1 MRFPET
7 IFEIEF
13 LLFKCSK
20 IAIKKFSQSFLA
32 IFGVFTTLSEFF
44 GVGVG
49 VGVRKIFCSESE
61 SESKNFFGSES
72 KKVFFFGVGV
82 GFGVDFFDR
91 AVH

>member
-44 GVGVG
+44 GVEVG
-49 VGVRKIFCSESE
+49 VEKFFGSESE
-61 SESKNFFGSES
+61 SESIK
-72 KKVFFFGVGV
+72 FFFV
-82 GFGVDFFDR
+82 GVDFFDR